1 MEISFST
8 IDKIK
13 ERERRILEIAWMSK
27 DGIVNQRVCSS
38 SNFFPPRDNPPGIL
52 ENATTKDNERGST
65 AHFWMSFIL
74 ITQNSGI
81 RPKSDRLVFPAA
93 RSASAGCVTRGT
105 TRNELIDS
113 PSLLFYSSS
122 SPRDTLYPAVFHA
135 HAAAE
140 NSPPRVE
147 TESSPPP
154 TPETDSRSSKVDAT
168 SVLQSLAKNG
178 NGYGYKGGARSSL

>member
-1 MEISFST
+1 M
-8 IDKIK
+8 
-13 ERERRILEIAWMSK
+13 EIAWMSK

-147 TESSPPP
+147 TRVFSASDPGNRQPFQ
-154 TPETDSRSSKVDAT
+154 
-168 SVLQSLAKNG
+168 QSGCYVRVAKLG
-178 NGYGYKGGARSSL
+178 QEWEWLWIQRGSSLVVVSVTLCLCATWAPA